1 MKCYRP
7 KPMKAVSQECQWL
20 TEPIRAFCVSWALC
34 APATAT
40 RVLVRS
46 HTRVHPHTQRTCC
59 CNMPLRYFLPFI
71 QRALQGINQLSLS
84 SLHTV
89 ILQTRN
95 SGNSEIQTGGGFPHS
110 VQIKGK
116 QGKKTKLCLIY
127 NARASS
133 FLSYAD
139 DPSTK
144 ITISRNLEEETVVPV
159 ALT

>member
-1 MKCYRP
+1 MP
-7 KPMKAVSQECQWL
+7 
-20 TEPIRAFCVSWALC
+20 
-34 APATAT
+34 APGTGT
-40 RVLVRS
+40 RVLVPWY
-46 HTRVHPHTQRTCC
+46 TRVHPPTQQTCC
-59 CNMPLRYFLPFI
+59 CYMLLRYFLPFI
-71 QRALQGINQLSLS
+71 QRALQRISQLPLS
-84 SLHTV
+84 SQHTV
-89 ILQTRN
+89 ILQTQN
-95 SGNSEIQTGGGFPHS
+95 LCNSEIQTGGGFSHS

-139 DPSTK
+139 DPSAK

>member
-1 MKCYRP
+1 MP
-7 KPMKAVSQECQWL
+7 
-20 TEPIRAFCVSWALC
+20 
-34 APATAT
+34 APDTGT
-40 RVLVRS
+40 RVLVPWY
-46 HTRVHPHTQRTCC
+46 TRVHPPTQHTCC
-59 CNMPLRYFLPFI
+59 CYMLLRYFLPFI
-71 QRALQGINQLSLS
+71 QRALQRINQLPLS
-84 SLHTV
+84 SQHTV
-89 ILQTRN
+89 ILQTQN
-95 SGNSEIQTGGGFPHS
+95 LCNSEIQTGGGFPHS

-139 DPSTK
+139 DPSAK